1 MSAKNVA
8 SESGRTA
15 GPRAPRPHL
24 EFATPRKLPKAKDL
38 HGRVAVLDLAFASE
52 SSGGGF
58 EKLTRPLIEGLG
70 ARLAAWVDHHDH
82 VLHAKYK
89 DDPRFV
95 LATKA
100 EHGACPEMITPDVV
114 ARAGQVD
121 TIVCHNDF
129 DGLCSAA
136 KWIRAGEEPYAGADD
151 DARAIDTRIGA
162 PSTTAVRI
170 DRALRGRPRDAALY
184 GMIVRHLSD
193 GLADP
198 SLWKTI
204 DEAASALAEV
214 EAATRKIAEKYRVF
228 ASQDATIAHVAFVD
242 ATEFHGK
249 YDKTQ
254 LLLAGQD
261 RAKVALLRDR
271 DTLSVAAKFD
281 SKLNFLILLG
291 ISGGMPTVVSLP
303 VSRMPEV
310 LEKLGIAPADRSLL
324 VP

>member
-1 MSAKNVA
+1 MSSDEA
-8 SESGRTA
+8 R
-15 GPRAPRPHL
+15 RARPHL
-24 EFATPRKLPKAKDL
+24 EFATPRKLPKARDL

-100 EHGACPEMITPDVV
+100 EHGACPEMITPAIVE
-114 ARAGQVD
+114 RAGHVE

-136 KWIRAGEEPYAGADD
+136 KWIRGGIEPYPGADD
-151 DARAIDTRIGA
+151 DARAIDTRIGT
-162 PSTTAVRI
+162 PSSTAVRV
-170 DRALRGRPRDAALY
+170 DRALRGRPRDSALY

-204 DEAASALAEV
+204 DEAAASLAHT
-214 EAATRKIAEKYRVF
+214 EAETRKIADKYRAF
-228 ASQDATIAHVAFVD
+228 ASLDPSIVNVAFVD

-261 RAKVALLRDR
+261 RAKVAVLLDR

-303 VSRMPEV
+303 ASRMAEV
-310 LEKLGIAPADRSLL
+310 LEKLGLGPADRSLL
-324 VP
+324 LR